1 MIRSTVISSEH
12 EIMFNVCDISP
23 ILGFIKKCQ
32 FLLFLV
38 LMSHVLLL
46 PLGPWMLCSW
56 YLPCCSLLVISVVP
70 RYSIFLSPHTIF
82 PYTKLIMTNH
92 HQYVLQFQNVLS
104 LTPHSS
110 LNKVYWIRHVV
121 LDLVFLHSS

>member
-1 MIRSTVISSEH
+1 MIRSTVISSQP
-12 EIMFNVCDISP
+12 EIMYNACDISP

-46 PLGPWMLCSW
+46 PLGHSMLCSW
-56 YLPCCSLLVISVVP
+56 YLPCCSLLVISVIP
-70 RYSIFLSPHTIF
+70 LYSIFLSPHTIL
-82 PYTKLIMTNH
+82 PYSKLIMTTH

-110 LNKVYWIRHVV
+110 LNKVYWIRHAV
-121 LDLVFLHSS
+121 LDLFFLHSS